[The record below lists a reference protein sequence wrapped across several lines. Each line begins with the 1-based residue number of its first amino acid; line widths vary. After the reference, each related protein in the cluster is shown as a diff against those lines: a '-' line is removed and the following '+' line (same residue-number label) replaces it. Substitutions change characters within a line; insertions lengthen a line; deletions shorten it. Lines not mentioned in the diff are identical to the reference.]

1 MPSLI
6 TLESIEKKEWTDQQ
20 LQRRKNISAGT
31 SIATSTMG
39 LGALGVMGLR
49 SGAGKQAIKHL
60 APKAPKAAGRLKA
73 IRSGLKGK
81 ETPILTTSAGIGG
94 LGGYNYAAIQR
105 QEGKKSKHKQAEY
118 NALKTKVNRLD
129 AAVNK
134 AYDPEGERHRQNKIG
149 AAVLGVGGGAGIATA
164 IRPAQEALHQ
174 NSRIAGLKTKAAKAR
189 AGRIRNV
196 KGGKAALLAL
206 GGAAALGG
214 GTKLA
219 LNEHSRRGK
228 TYAPQYRPQHY

>member
-39 LGALGVMGLR
+39 LGALGVLGIR
-49 SGAGKQAIKHL
+49 SGAGKKAINHL
-60 APKAPKAAGRLKA
+60 ATKSPNAAGRLKK

-81 ETPILTTSAGIGG
+81 ETPILTTSAGVGG

-105 QEGKKSKHKQAEY
+105 QEGKKAKHKQADY
-118 NALKTKVNRLD
+118 DALKSKVNRLD
-129 AAVNK
+129 RAVNK
-134 AYDPEGERHRQNKIG
+134 YYDPEGERHKQNKIAAAGLG
-149 AAVLGVGGGAGIATA
+149 AAGVGSGIAA
-164 IRPAQEALHQ
+164 VAPAKEAVRQHG
-174 NSRIAGLKTKAAKAR
+174 RIAGLKTKAAKAR

-206 GGAAALGG
+206 GGGAAVAG

-219 LNEHSRRGK
+219 LNEYSRRGK
-228 TYAPQYRPQHY
+228 TYKPQYRPVY

>member
-39 LGALGVMGLR
+39 LGALGVLGIR
-49 SGAGKQAIKHL
+49 SGAGKKAIKHL
-60 APKAPKAAGRLKA
+60 ATKSPNVAGKLKK

-105 QEGKKSKHKQAEY
+105 QEGKKNQAKQAEY
-118 NALKTKVNRLD
+118 TALKNKVNRLD
-129 AAVNK
+129 ATVRK
-134 AYDPEGERHRQNKIG
+134 AYDPEGERHRQNKITAAGLG
-149 AAVLGVGGGAGIATA
+149 AAGIGSGIAA
-164 IRPAQEALHQ
+164 VKPAQEAVHQ
-174 NSRIAGLKTKAAKAR
+174 HGRIAGLKTKTAKAR
-189 AGRIRNV
+189 AVRIRNV

-206 GGAAALGG
+206 GGGAAVAG

-219 LNEHSRRGK
+219 LNEYSRRGK
-228 TYAPQYRPQHY
+228 TYKPQYRPVY